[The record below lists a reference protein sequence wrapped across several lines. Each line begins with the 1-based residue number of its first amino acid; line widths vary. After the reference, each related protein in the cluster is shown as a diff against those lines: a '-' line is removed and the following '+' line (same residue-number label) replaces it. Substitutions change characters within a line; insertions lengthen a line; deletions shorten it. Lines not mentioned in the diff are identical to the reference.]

1 VPRGAGMAGPGRLA
15 ASDLSRRTH
24 AANPGQ
30 FGKEPDVREN
40 TVKSIWARGGVVVNG
55 WLSIPS
61 SFSAEVMAH
70 QGFDSLVVDM
80 QHGVVDYQTAV
91 TMLQAISTT
100 SVIPF
105 ARVPWN
111 DPAHIMKILDAGA
124 YGIICPMINSRKEA
138 EQLVRTCKYAPRG
151 YRSFGPVRASIY
163 GGTDYAQHAN
173 DTLVV
178 MPMIETKEAVENIDE
193 ILSTPGIDAVYVGP
207 ADLSLTLGCTP
218 KLDQTEA
225 PVVEALGKILA
236 ACKRHKV
243 IPGLHNATSGYALKM
258 VAQGWQFVTL
268 ASDSRFLAA
277 KAAEEAA
284 AVKQTVASGK
294 LPAY

>member
-1 VPRGAGMAGPGRLA
+1 M
-15 ASDLSRRTH
+15 
-24 AANPGQ
+24 
-30 FGKEPDVREN
+30 REN
-40 TVKSIWARGGVVVNG
+40 TVKSIWAKGGVVVNG

-100 SVIPF
+100 GVIPF

-138 EQLVRTCKYAPRG
+138 EQLVRTCKYAPKG

-163 GGTDYAQHAN
+163 AGSDYALHAN
-173 DTLVV
+173 DTIVV
-178 MPMIETKEAVENIDE
+178 MPMIETKEAVQNIDE
-193 ILSTPGIDAVYVGP
+193 ILSTPGVDAIYVGP
-207 ADLSLTLGCTP
+207 GRPLAHARLHAEARPDRGAGRRGARQDPGRLQAPQGDRRPPQRDERLRPQDGQPGLAVRDAGERQPVPRRAGGRGSRRREADGG
-218 KLDQTEA
+218 QREA
-225 PVVEALGKILA
+225 PRVL
-236 ACKRHKV
+236 
-243 IPGLHNATSGYALKM
+243 S
-258 VAQGWQFVTL
+258 
-268 ASDSRFLAA
+268 
-277 KAAEEAA
+277 AA
-284 AVKQTVASGK
+284 AGISSAGAGERS
-294 LPAY
+294 AR

>member
-1 VPRGAGMAGPGRLA
+1 VVPRPPQLGEPRAILTTDPRW
-15 ASDLSRRTH
+15 
-24 AANPGQ
+24 
-30 FGKEPDVREN
+30 KEPDVREN
-40 TVKSIWARGGVVVNG
+40 TVKSIWAKGGVVVNG

-61 SFSAEVMAH
+61 SFSAEVMSH

-138 EQLVRTCKYAPRG
+138 EQLVRTCKYAPKG

-163 GGTDYAQHAN
+163 GGSDYAQHAN
-173 DTLVV
+173 DTIVV
-178 MPMIETKEAVENIDE
+178 MPMIETKEAVQNIDE
-193 ILSTPGIDAVYVGP
+193 ILSTPGIDAIYVGP

-225 PVVEALGKILA
+225 PVVEALGKILD

-243 IPGLHNATSGYALKM
+243 IAGLHNATSGYALKM
-258 VAQGWQFVTL
+258 ASQGWQFVTL

>member
-1 VPRGAGMAGPGRLA
+1 M
-15 ASDLSRRTH
+15 
-24 AANPGQ
+24 
-30 FGKEPDVREN
+30 REN
-40 TVKSIWARGGVVVNG
+40 TVKSIWAKGGVVVNG

-91 TMLQAISTT
+91 TMLQAVSTT
-100 SVIPF
+100 GVIPF

-111 DPAHIMKILDAGA
+111 DPAYIMKILDAGA
-124 YGIICPMINSRKEA
+124 YGIICPMINTRKEA
-138 EQLVRTCKYAPRG
+138 EQLVRTCKYAPKG
-151 YRSFGPVRASIY
+151 FRSFGPVRASIY
-163 GGTDYAQHAN
+163 AGADYAQHAN
-173 DTLVV
+173 DTIVV
-178 MPMIETKEAVENIDE
+178 MPMIETKEAVQNLDE

-218 KLDQTEA
+218 KLDQTEP

-243 IPGLHNATSGYALKM
+243 VAGLHNATSQYALKM
-258 VAQGWQFVTL
+258 AAEGWQFVTL

-277 KAAEEAA
+277 RAAEEAA

>member
-1 VPRGAGMAGPGRLA
+1 M
-15 ASDLSRRTH
+15 
-24 AANPGQ
+24 
-30 FGKEPDVREN
+30 REN
-40 TVKSIWARGGVVVNG
+40 TVKSIWAKGGCVVNG

-100 SVIPF
+100 GVIPF

-138 EQLVRTCKYAPRG
+138 EQLVRTCKYAPKG

-163 GGTDYAQHAN
+163 GGTDYATAAN

-178 MPMIETKEAVENIDE
+178 MPMIETKEAVQNIDE

-218 KLDQTEA
+218 KLDQTEP
-225 PVVEALGKILA
+225 PVVEALDKILA

-243 IPGLHNATSGYALKM
+243 YAGLHNATSGYALKM
-258 VAQGWQFVTL
+258 AAKGWQFVTL

>member
-1 VPRGAGMAGPGRLA
+1 
-15 ASDLSRRTH
+15 
-24 AANPGQ
+24 
-30 FGKEPDVREN
+30 VREN
-40 TVKSIWARGGVVVNG
+40 NLKSIWAKGGVVVNG

-61 SFSAEVMAH
+61 SFSAEVMSH

-100 SVIPF
+100 GVVPM

-111 DPAHIMKILDAGA
+111 DPAFLMKILDAGA
-124 YGIICPMINSRKEA
+124 YGVICPMINTRAQA
-138 EQLVRTCKYAPRG
+138 ETLVRSCKYPPRG

-163 GGTDYAQHAN
+163 AGTDYAQHAN
-173 DTLVV
+173 DALVV
-178 MPMIETKEAVENIDE
+178 MPMIETAEALENLDE
-193 ILSTPGIDAVYVGP
+193 ILSTPGVDAIYVGP

-218 KLDQTEA
+218 KLDQTET
-225 PVVEALGKILA
+225 PVVEAQKKIAA
-236 ACKRHKV
+236 ACKRHHV
-243 IPGLHNATSGYALKM
+243 VAGIHCATSAYALRM
-258 VAQGWQFVTL
+258 AAEGFQFVTL

-277 KAAEEAA
+277 RAAEEAA
-284 AVKQTVASGK
+284 AVKKTVATGK

>member
-1 VPRGAGMAGPGRLA
+1 MRPSLPEPFRKERG
-15 ASDLSRRTH
+15 
-24 AANPGQ
+24 
-30 FGKEPDVREN
+30 VREN
-40 TVKSIWARGGVVVNG
+40 MVRSIWAKGGVVVNG

-61 SFSAEVMAH
+61 AFSAEVMAH
-70 QGFDSLVVDM
+70 QGYDSLVVDM

-100 SVIPF
+100 GVVPL

-111 DPAHIMKILDAGA
+111 DPAFLMKILDAGA
-124 YGIICPMINSRKEA
+124 YGVICPMINNRREA
-138 EQLVRTCKYAPRG
+138 EQLVRTCKYPPKG
-151 YRSFGPVRASIY
+151 FRSFGPVRASIY
-163 GGTDYAQHAN
+163 AGADYAQHAN
-173 DTLVV
+173 DTIVV
-178 MPMIETKEAVENIDE
+178 MPMIETAEALENLDD
-193 ILSTPGIDAVYVGP
+193 ILSTPGVDAIYVGP
-207 ADLSLTLGCTP
+207 ADLSLALGCTP

-236 ACKRHKV
+236 ACKRHGV
-243 IPGLHNATSGYALKM
+243 IAGLHNATSGYALRM

-284 AVKQTVASGK
+284 AVKKTVASGQ

>member
-1 VPRGAGMAGPGRLA
+1 
-15 ASDLSRRTH
+15 
-24 AANPGQ
+24 
-30 FGKEPDVREN
+30 VREN
-40 TVKSIWARGGVVVNG
+40 TVKSIWAKGGVVVNG

-100 SVIPF
+100 GVIPF

-111 DPAHIMKILDAGA
+111 DPAYIMKILDAGA

-138 EQLVRTCKYAPRG
+138 EQLVRTCKYAPKG

-173 DTLVV
+173 DTIVV
-178 MPMIETKEAVENIDE
+178 MPMIETKEAVEHIDD

-243 IPGLHNATSGYALKM
+243 VAGLHNATSGYALKM
-258 VAQGWQFVTL
+258 AAQGWQFVTL

-277 KAAEEAA
+277 RAAEEAA

>member
-1 VPRGAGMAGPGRLA
+1 
-15 ASDLSRRTH
+15 
-24 AANPGQ
+24 
-30 FGKEPDVREN
+30 VREN
-40 TVKSIWARGGVVVNG
+40 TVKSIWAKGGVVVNG

-100 SVIPF
+100 PVIPL

-111 DPAHIMKILDAGA
+111 DPALIMKTLDAGA
-124 YGIICPMINSRKEA
+124 YGIICPMINTRVQA
-138 EQLVRTCKYAPRG
+138 EQLVATCKYAPRG
-151 YRSFGPVRASIY
+151 FRSFGPVRASIY
-163 GGTDYAQHAN
+163 AGADYHLHAN
-173 DTLVV
+173 DTIIV
-178 MPMIETKEAVENIDE
+178 MPMIETKEAVQNLDE
-193 ILSTPGIDAVYVGP
+193 ILSVPGVDAIYVGP

-236 ACKRHKV
+236 ACKRHGV
-243 IPGLHNATSGYALKM
+243 IAGLHNATSGYALSM
-258 VAQGWQFVTL
+258 IAQGWQFVTL

-277 KAAEEAA
+277 RAAEEAA
-284 AVKQTVASGK
+284 AVKKTVASGK